1 LRDLAVM
8 FSQTGYPAEG
18 IPFGLQALQ
27 LAPEDQKSNIQELV
41 TAMETQAAP

>member
-8 FSQTGYPAEG
+8 FSQTGYLAEG

-27 LAPEDQKSNIQELV
+27 LAPEDQKPNIQELF
-41 TAMETQAAP
+41 TAMEAQAAP